1 MSHALADDD
10 VVATHA
16 DARGN
21 ARPPLLVTEP
31 LEAYLD
37 AHGLGAGPI
46 TATPVGEGHSNVTFV
61 IARGG
66 WEAVLRRPPRPP
78 VPPSAHD
85 MLREAR
91 VLTGLAGRARV
102 PRVLATCD
110 DEAVLGVPFYVM
122 EKLEGHVITDAL
134 PAVLEPVAERG
145 AIADELV
152 DALVEIHAVDWEAAG
167 LAGLGK
173 PDGYLERQVRRF
185 SGIWEMTKTREL
197 PDVEHVAGW
206 LGAHRPDSPP
216 TTIVHGDFRLG
227 NLMFAPAAPARVIAV
242 FDWEMA
248 TLGDPLADVGYLSTM
263 WFGPGDPVPGS
274 FNLGPVTQA
283 EGFPDAPEL
292 VARYEERSGR
302 SAGDLRWYQVL
313 AVWKATVF
321 METNY
326 RRAMSGASDDPYL
339 KGFGDTVAELAA
351 RARALA
357 GT

>member
-61 IARGG
+61 VARGG

-78 VPPSAHD
+78 RPAQRARHAARGARADRAGGPRAGAARARD
-85 MLREAR
+85 LRRRGRPRRPVLRDGEAR
-91 VLTGLAGRARV
+91 GPRHHERAAGGAR
-102 PRVLATCD
+102 
-110 DEAVLGVPFYVM
+110 
-122 EKLEGHVITDAL
+122 
-134 PAVLEPVAERG
+134 PVAERA

-197 PDVEHVAGW
+197 PDVERVAG
-206 LGAHRPDSPP
+206 GSARTGRTPRRRRSS
-216 TTIVHGDFRLG
+216 TATSGSG